1 MLRCVAHVPICKG
14 PMLTN
19 PSLRKFDWAIQQTS
33 TPLKPLVYNNK
44 WFYFEFFDRSYH
56 DWESASGK
64 WSTCP
69 KRKACRVKTCSPVS
83 KLKPRTQRSPDPSE
97 TFVRKS
103 FFSQNPEICLC
114 PKKAWRRNPALC
126 WSQDHGPVHTVTSCV
141 YDRCL
146 SVSTTGLGQVKIL
159 WMPKSCIAKA
169 TKTWQLHEAKAYIQG
184 HVDTSEDLK

>member
-14 PMLTN
+14 SVLTN

-44 WFYFEFFDRSYH
+44 WIYFEFFDRSYQ

-97 TFVRKS
+97 IFVRKS
-103 FFSQNPEICLC
+103 FFLSKIWNLPVPEESLEKKPSTVLKPRSRPCAHGDVMCLWQVSQC
-114 PKKAWRRNPALC
+114 RNHWP
-126 WSQDHGPVHTVTSCV
+126 WP
-141 YDRCL
+141 
-146 SVSTTGLGQVKIL
+146 
-159 WMPKSCIAKA
+159 
-169 TKTWQLHEAKAYIQG
+169 
-184 HVDTSEDLK
+184 SENTLNA